1 MMSALTS
8 RQAFIFLA
16 GAVLCSGCTTPA
28 PTYRFEGGPSDPKV
42 SFASDFELHIHFSVN
57 GNVNDAARNSCAE
70 FDSVGYLLNKD
81 SAFLYDKA
89 NTNISIQV
97 PAGKPVAVMA
107 LHTYS
112 DPAYG
117 ANCGPLTRVFTP
129 VRDTNYVVKL
139 NVAGKVCFLTVASV
153 DAGGQQAPV
162 RSTPAP
168 KCSGSRSS

>member
-8 RQAFIFLA
+8 RQALLLA

-28 PTYRFEGGPSDPKV
+28 PTYRYEGGAGDPKV
-42 SFASDFELHIHFSVN
+42 SFASDFELHTHFSVN
-57 GNVNDAARNSCAE
+57 VNDAGRNSCAD
-70 FDSVGYLLNKD
+70 FDRVGYLLKKD

-153 DAGGQQAPV
+153 DADGQQAPA

-168 KCSGSRSS
+168 KCER